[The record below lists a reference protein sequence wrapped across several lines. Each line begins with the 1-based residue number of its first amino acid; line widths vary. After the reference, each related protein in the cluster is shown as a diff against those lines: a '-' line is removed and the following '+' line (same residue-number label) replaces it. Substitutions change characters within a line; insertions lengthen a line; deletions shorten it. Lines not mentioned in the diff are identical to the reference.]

1 MLKLFDIKRFP
12 SKICGL
18 NDELKVNYIVSLY
31 KKFGSVLVVT
41 DTLYEANNYM
51 QGISKHNECLLFP
64 MDDFL
69 TSEAIAVSPEL
80 KVTRLETLNELV
92 KDNNRIVVTNMMGY
106 LRYLPK
112 MELYKKS
119 KVTIKLGDNVDIHK
133 LVNKLY
139 DLGYTRESVVN
150 KTGEIAVR
158 GFVVDIFPINYDRPI
173 RIEFWGD
180 TVDSIR
186 YFNVDSQ
193 MSAENVKEILIFSYT
208 EFLSEKQA
216 PFEYRLQKNLKDYT
230 SVVGIVD
237 YLKEKNVVFD
247 EVLMLDG
254 NFGSPKVDGAK
265 VTGKVVKHGK
275 GKKIR
280 IFKYV
285 NKSKSTRKSQGHRQP
300 YTKVEITKING

>member
-119 KVTIKLGDNVDIHK
+119 KVTIKLGDNIDIHK

-216 PFEYRLQKNLKDYT
+216 PFEYRLYF
-230 SVVGIVD
+230 SCW
-237 YLKEKNVVFD
+237 YC
-247 EVLMLDG
+247 
-254 NFGSPKVDGAK
+254 
-265 VTGKVVKHGK
+265 
-275 GKKIR
+275 
-280 IFKYV
+280 
-285 NKSKSTRKSQGHRQP
+285 
-300 YTKVEITKING
+300 